1 MLAFLIQY
9 GKILSVCK
17 RLKIYSVGENKMKT
31 KLTEKK
37 RIFFLDELRGFAVAC
52 MVFYHAFYILSSMYG
67 YAWAEKLYY
76 FFMPVQ
82 PFFAGLFVFICGIS
96 CSLSRSNAKRGF
108 IILGAAAIITVA
120 TAVVMPKLGF
130 VECEIYFGILHL
142 LSVCVLSCALLEKPL
157 KKVSPFVGILI
168 CAVLYPFADGIST
181 GVLSYGDLIVLEI
194 PSHLY
199 ENNYLAPLGIY
210 SPSFFSADYF
220 PVFPDIFIF
229 FAGVFAGRHFK
240 TCGFAE
246 WTYTQRAKLFGVL
259 GRNALIVYIAHMP
272 LIYALT
278 ELVRLIIK

>member
-1 MLAFLIQY
+1 
-9 GKILSVCK
+9 
-17 RLKIYSVGENKMKT
+17 MKT
-31 KLTEKK
+31 KLTDKK

-67 YAWAEKLYY
+67 YKWAESLYL

-96 CSLSRSNAKRGF
+96 CSLSRSNAKRGL
-108 IILGAAAIITVA
+108 IILGAAAVVTVA

-130 VECEIYFGILHL
+130 VDCEIYFGILHL

-157 KKVSPFVGILI
+157 GKVSPFAGILI
-168 CAVLYPFADGIST
+168 CAILYPFANGISSGT
-181 GVLSYGDLIVLEI
+181 LSYGSLMVFEI
-194 PSHLY
+194 PETLY
-199 ENNYLAPLGIY
+199 ENNWLAPLGIH
-210 SPSFFSADYF
+210 SPDFFSADYF
-220 PVFPDIFIF
+220 PIFPDIFIF